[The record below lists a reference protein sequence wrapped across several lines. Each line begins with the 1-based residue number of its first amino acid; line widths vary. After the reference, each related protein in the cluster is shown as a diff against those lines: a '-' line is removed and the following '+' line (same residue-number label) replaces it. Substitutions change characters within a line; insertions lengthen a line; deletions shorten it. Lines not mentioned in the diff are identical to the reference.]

1 MLDHLD
7 LLSERMNSMGVTQ
20 QEVKKQITKTNL
32 KVDLCTNEQR
42 ELAKQVK
49 ANGQAVAHLTLRQFD
64 TEEAYLSE
72 GSVLA
77 EEEEVMFENVF
88 AKGKKTAEPSKH
100 FKQQKHHPRESLPHH
115 TLPKMHFPS
124 FDGSQPKIW
133 VDKCLNYFSIY
144 AIPEE
149 LWVEAATMHLQE
161 NAAKWWQAYKMTH
174 TNVSWKQFIRDM
186 QETFG
191 IDDHRSALNDLL
203 DLKQTATVEEYTS
216 QFKSLQFDVS
226 MHDGHYSPL
235 FFATQYVRGLRDDIR
250 AMVEPQVPAT
260 VETAAV
266 IAKIQQKVAD
276 RQKHKFQNRNV
287 QTKHPQVRTDNK
299 PANHYGNLWR
309 DKQLRDYR
317 KANNLCYACGEK
329 YEPGHAAICGQRNK
343 PQINALAVNDLDRE
357 INEDLLNEM
366 AIDEALTDTFG

>member
-1 MLDHLD
+1 MATHATEEQSRWQDVMDHLD

-20 QEVKKQITKTNL
+20 QEVKKQITETNL

-100 FKQQKHHPRESLPHH
+100 FKQQKHHPRDSLPHH
-115 TLPKMHFPS
+115 TLPKMHFPA

-174 TNVSWKQFIRDM
+174 TNVSWKQFI
-186 QETFG
+186 
-191 IDDHRSALNDLL
+191 
-203 DLKQTATVEEYTS
+203 
-216 QFKSLQFDVS
+216 
-226 MHDGHYSPL
+226 
-235 FFATQYVRGLRDDIR
+235 
-250 AMVEPQVPAT
+250 
-260 VETAAV
+260 
-266 IAKIQQKVAD
+266 
-276 RQKHKFQNRNV
+276 
-287 QTKHPQVRTDNK
+287 
-299 PANHYGNLWR
+299 
-309 DKQLRDYR
+309 
-317 KANNLCYACGEK
+317 
-329 YEPGHAAICGQRNK
+329 
-343 PQINALAVNDLDRE
+343 
-357 INEDLLNEM
+357 
-366 AIDEALTDTFG
+366 

>member
-1 MLDHLD
+1 
-7 LLSERMNSMGVTQ
+7 
-20 QEVKKQITKTNL
+20 
-32 KVDLCTNEQR
+32 
-42 ELAKQVK
+42 
-49 ANGQAVAHLTLRQFD
+49 
-64 TEEAYLSE
+64 
-72 GSVLA
+72 
-77 EEEEVMFENVF
+77 
-88 AKGKKTAEPSKH
+88 
-100 FKQQKHHPRESLPHH
+100 
-115 TLPKMHFPS
+115 
-124 FDGSQPKIW
+124 
-133 VDKCLNYFSIY
+133 
-144 AIPEE
+144 
-149 LWVEAATMHLQE
+149 
-161 NAAKWWQAYKMTH
+161 
-174 TNVSWKQFIRDM
+174 M

-250 AMVEPQVPAT
+250 AVVEPQVPAT

-276 RQKHKFQNRNV
+276 RQKQKFHNRNI

-329 YEPGHAAICGQRNK
+329 YEPGHAEICGKRNK
-343 PQINALAVNDLDRE
+343 PQINALVVNDLDRE

-366 AIDEALTDTFG
+366 AIDEALTETFGQLSLNALAGTESTDSIQLKATVRNKTMLILVDTGSSHCFVSSHFVQLNNLPTTPIQPQRIKLANGHWMTTTAQVQGLEWYV